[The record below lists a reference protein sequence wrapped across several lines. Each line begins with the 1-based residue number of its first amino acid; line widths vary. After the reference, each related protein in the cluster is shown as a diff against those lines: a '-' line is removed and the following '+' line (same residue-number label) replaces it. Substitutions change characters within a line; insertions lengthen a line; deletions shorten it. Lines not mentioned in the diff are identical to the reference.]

1 MTTMSADAAPR
12 RATEGQPVGRR
23 GGIRYLV
30 GATCV
35 FIIALMLSPL
45 VMSFFASIKTANEAQ
60 SVPPSY
66 FPHALSA
73 ENYVKVADYGLG
85 LWTYLGNSLGVAALA
100 IVMCLVLSVTAGYGL
115 ARFKIPGKE
124 VIFLILLAPLMIPYQ
139 ALLIPLYLT
148 FAKLGLANSLLG
160 LAIVHTVLQVPFS
173 VYLMRNS
180 FEGIPRELEEAAV
193 IDGSTPLQSFRLVF
207 LPLVVP
213 GLVTVALFAFI
224 TSWNEF
230 LAALIFMNRE
240 TAFTIPIMLVA
251 VRTGHLGAVDWGAL
265 QAGVMV
271 SIIPCV
277 IIYVLLQR
285 YYVSGLLSGAVK

>member
-1 MTTMSADAAPR
+1 MTTMSVEAAPR
-12 RATEGQPVGRR
+12 RATEGQAVGSR
-23 GGIRYLV
+23 GGVRYLV
-30 GATCV
+30 GAVCV
-35 FIIALMLSPL
+35 FITALMLSPL

-85 LWTYLGNSLGVAALA
+85 LWTYLFNSLGVAALA

-193 IDGSTPLQSFRLVF
+193 IDGSSPLQSFRLVF

>member
-23 GGIRYLV
+23 GGVRYLV

>member
-1 MTTMSADAAPR
+1 MTTMSADAPP
-12 RATEGQPVGRR
+12 RATEGRPVGSR
-23 GGIRYLV
+23 GGVHYLV
-30 GATCV
+30 GAVCV
-35 FIIALMLSPL
+35 FIIALRLSPL
-45 VMSFFASIKTANEAQ
+45 VMSFFASIKTADEAQ

-66 FPHALSA
+66 FPHTLSD

-85 LWTYLGNSLGVAALA
+85 LWTYLSNSLGVAALA
-100 IVMCLVLSVTAGYGL
+100 IVMCLILSVTAGYGL

-124 VIFLILLAPLMIPYQ
+124 IIFLILLAPLMIPYQ

-180 FEGIPRELEEAAV
+180 FEGVPRELEEAAV

-271 SIIPCV
+271 SIIPCI